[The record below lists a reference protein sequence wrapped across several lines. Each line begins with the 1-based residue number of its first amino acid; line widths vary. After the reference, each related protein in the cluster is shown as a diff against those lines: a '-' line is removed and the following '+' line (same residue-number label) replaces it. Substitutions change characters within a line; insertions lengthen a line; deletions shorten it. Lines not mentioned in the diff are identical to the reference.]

1 MSQPGAK
8 GRTRRTSVLWRVLDG
23 RNGAM
28 TRCQARGKATAP
40 RGRRTRKRSCA
51 SPSVAAH
58 ATTAANWSS
67 APMRADRALPT
78 DACPVTGMA
87 RAAAGERAPDLPAA
101 AARAMLARTA
111 PESGRRDVREVGRST
126 GVGIRHPSLV
136 SNVLARRE
144 RDGLAHTHRGRRS
157 LNAWQLT
164 DQGAAVEAGLPQ
176 GIYEQPGLG
185 AAAGDRSRVCRPS
198 VGLARRAPTA

>member
-1 MSQPGAK
+1 
-8 GRTRRTSVLWRVLDG
+8 
-23 RNGAM
+23 
-28 TRCQARGKATAP
+28 
-40 RGRRTRKRSCA
+40 
-51 SPSVAAH
+51 
-58 ATTAANWSS
+58 
-67 APMRADRALPT
+67 
-78 DACPVTGMA
+78 MA
-87 RAAAGERAPDLPAA
+87 RAAAGERAPDSPAA

-111 PESGRRDVREVGRST
+111 PETGRRDVREVGRST

-176 GIYEQPGLG
+176 GIYEQPG
-185 AAAGDRSRVCRPS
+185 RVCCCRRPQPGLPS
-198 VGLARRAPTA
+198 VSRPRAPRADRVGKSIFHPTRL